1 MREALFEWLQQS
13 PLLCL
18 LAIAFVAVEILTPST
33 GINALYGNILAGLI
47 AIPAVIERWHSRHKR
62 DEWLSDLILWLLLG
76 AGLYLY
82 IIPSSR
88 DLASG
93 SQTLTTADYR
103 LHKKHR
109 SRHSYD
115 FRSRYRLEIPAIRT
129 TFRIDQKDYDRLDR
143 TPAPTIHIEYW
154 PHSHTLKRL
163 DIQDD
168 TTP

>member
-1 MREALFEWLQQS
+1 MKEIIYDCLKKS
-13 PLLCL
+13 PILLG
-18 LAIAFVAVEILTPST
+18 LAITFAALQFLTPAT
-33 GINALYGNILAGLI
+33 GSRALNANILSGLLL
-47 AIPAVIERWHSRHKR
+47 IPAALERWFTRHKR

-163 DIQDD
+163 DIHND
-168 TTP
+168 TP

>member
-1 MREALFEWLQQS
+1 MKDTLLEWLQQS
-13 PLLCL
+13 SW
-18 LAIAFVAVEILTPST
+18 LAALAALMLATHILAPAE
-33 GINALYGNILAGLI
+33 GIGALYGNILAGLI

-115 FRSRYRLEIPAIRT
+115 FLSRYRLEIPAIRT

-163 DIQDD
+163 DIHND
-168 TTP
+168 TP